1 MPGPGSGRQAEG
13 VSSLSKRPYLIE
25 CNLSSPVKEVSS
37 LAVQGAKS
45 SIPIS
50 LESNQA

>member
-1 MPGPGSGRQAEG
+1 MPGSGSGRQAEG
-13 VSSLSKRPYLIE
+13 VSSLSKRSYISIG
-25 CNLSSPVKEVSS
+25 NFSYPVKEVSS

-45 SIPIS
+45 SIPVS